1 MFNPLQPLGPLSS
14 TYMSPLASAEFLVH
28 KNVTFKA
35 AWNYYQYSEGA
46 FVGPTAPRYFHANNT
61 TLALRYAF

>member
-1 MFNPLQPLGPLSS
+1 
-14 TYMSPLASAEFLVH
+14 VDVVVR
-28 KNVTFKA
+28 KDVTLKA
-35 AWNYYQYSEGA
+35 AWNYYQYGEGS